1 VQPPRV
7 VLDKVAFAKFK
18 NSFEEP
24 ELSEGI
30 SQIKKVNWVFN
41 GTAEERKAWSK
52 WMLQFDEK
60 A

>member
-1 VQPPRV
+1 MQPARD
-7 VLDKVAFAKFK
+7 VLPKIAFATFK